1 MLRGGDLSCSGG
13 AQFVV
18 VAITFLIEVSPPVTL
33 RLKIMVF
40 KS

>member
-18 VAITFLIEVSPPVTL
+18 VAITFLTEVFPPVTL
-33 RLKIMVF
+33 RLKIRIF
-40 KS
+40 RS